1 MKFLKAEKQ
10 PTQYYFQVWMDE
22 TKKQSD
28 GTPGP
33 AYVGEYAWGIQPPEG
48 QTDTDYLAS
57 IKREI
62 GLLVADELT
71 GMATPAPTPAP
82 LAGF

>member
-28 GTPGP
+28 GTPDP
-33 AYVGEYAWGIQPPEG
+33 AYVREYEWGIQPPEG
-48 QTDTDYLAS
+48 QTDTVYLAS

-62 GLLVADELT
+62 GLLVADELVRLS
-71 GMATPAPTPAP
+71 TPAPTQTP